1 MDLKKQILV
10 ALGLDKQD
18 ESVKLEFQAKLEDG
32 TIIVSTSTNLEAGV
46 DISVL
51 TEDGSTMLLP
61 IGNYKTE
68 EGQNFSVEK
77 EGIVAELYKDDVEK
91 ETEGEP
97 VNEEMEDDGKE
108 ADVDDWAGMEKR
120 IKNLEDAVSDLKK
133 DKEGTDMAED
143 DGKEAD
149 VEDWAGMEKRIKNL
163 EDAVADLKKDKIGND
178 EVEES
183 DVEMDSNTEPTP
195 KKVKTT
201 EEIEFEY
208 QAKIDEL
215 NKKVT
220 ELSKEPADTP
230 VDTNK
235 FSTDKKGSS
244 PDLRKMTKRDRILYN
259 LTNN

>member
-10 ALGLDKQD
+10 ALGLDNQD
-18 ESVKLEFQAKLEDG
+18 EVALEYQAKLEDG
-32 TIIVSTSTNLEAGV
+32 TLIVSTSTNLEAGV

-61 IGNYKTE
+61 IGEYKTE
-68 EGQNFSVEK
+68 EGQRFKVEK
-77 EGIVAELYKDDVEK
+77 EGVVAELYEDEVEK

-97 VNEEMEDDGKE
+97 VNEEMEDKKDEDYEDDE
-108 ADVDDWAGMEKR
+108 ADVADWKGMEKR
-120 IKNLEDAVSDLKK
+120 IKNLEDA
-133 DKEGTDMAED
+133 
-143 DGKEAD
+143 
-149 VEDWAGMEKRIKNL
+149 I
-163 EDAVADLKKDKIGND
+163 ADLKKDKVGND

-183 DVEMDSNTEPTP
+183 DVEMDSDTEPTP

-215 NKKVT
+215 KSKVV
-220 ELSKEPADTP
+220 ELSNQPADTP

-235 FSTDKKGSS
+235 FSTNKKDFT
-244 PDLRKMTKRDRILYN
+244 PDLRKMTKRERILYN
-259 LTNN
+259 LTNK

>member
-18 ESVKLEFQAKLEDG
+18 EVALEYQAKLEDG
-32 TIIVSTSTNLEAGV
+32 TLIVSTSTNLEAGV

-61 IGNYKTE
+61 VGEYKTE
-68 EGQNFSVEK
+68 DGQRFSVEK
-77 EGIVAELYKDDVEK
+77 DGVVAELYSDEVEK

-97 VNEEMEDDGKE
+97 VEEEMEDKKDEDYEDDE
-108 ADVDDWAGMEKR
+108 ADVADWKGMEKR
-120 IKNLEDAVSDLKK
+120 IKNLEDA
-133 DKEGTDMAED
+133 
-143 DGKEAD
+143 
-149 VEDWAGMEKRIKNL
+149 I
-163 EDAVADLKKDKIGND
+163 ADLKKDKVGND
-178 EVEES
+178 ETEES
-183 DVEMDSNTEPTP
+183 DVEMDSDTEPTP

-208 QAKIDEL
+208 QAKIEEL
-215 NKKVT
+215 KSKVV
-220 ELSKEPADTP
+220 ELSNQPADTP

-235 FSTDKKGSS
+235 FSTNKKDFT
-244 PDLRKMTKRDRILYN
+244 PDLRKMTKRERILYN

>member
-10 ALGLDKQD
+10 ALGLDNQD
-18 ESVKLEFQAKLEDG
+18 EVALEYQAKLEDG
-32 TIIVSTSTNLEAGV
+32 TLIVSTSTNLEAGV

-61 IGNYKTE
+61 IGEYKTE
-68 EGQNFSVEK
+68 EGQRFKVEK
-77 EGIVAELYKDDVEK
+77 EGVVAELYEDEVEK

-97 VNEEMEDDGKE
+97 VNEEMEDKKDEDYEDEE
-108 ADVDDWAGMEKR
+108 ADVADWK
-120 IKNLEDAVSDLKK
+120 
-133 DKEGTDMAED
+133 
-143 DGKEAD
+143 
-149 VEDWAGMEKRIKNL
+149 GMEKRIKNL
-163 EDAVADLKKDKIGND
+163 EDAVADLKKDKVGND

-183 DVEMDSNTEPTP
+183 DVEMDSDTEPTP

-215 NKKVT
+215 KSKVV
-220 ELSKEPADTP
+220 ELSNQPADTP

-235 FSTDKKGSS
+235 FSTNKKDFT
-244 PDLRKMTKRDRILYN
+244 PDLRKMTKRERILYN
-259 LTNN
+259 LTNNK

>member
-18 ESVKLEFQAKLEDG
+18 EVALEYQAKLEDG
-32 TIIVSTSTNLEAGV
+32 TLIVSTSTNLEAGV

-61 IGNYKTE
+61 VGEYKTE
-68 EGQNFSVEK
+68 DGQRFSVEK
-77 EGIVAELYKDDVEK
+77 DGVVAELYEDEVEK

-97 VNEEMEDDGKE
+97 VEEEMEDKKDEDYEDDE
-108 ADVDDWAGMEKR
+108 ADVDDWK
-120 IKNLEDAVSDLKK
+120 
-133 DKEGTDMAED
+133 
-143 DGKEAD
+143 
-149 VEDWAGMEKRIKNL
+149 GMEKRIKNL
-163 EDAVADLKKDKIGND
+163 EDAVADLKKDKVGND

-183 DVEMDSNTEPTP
+183 DVEMDSEKNASP

-215 NKKVT
+215 KSKVV
-220 ELSKEPADTP
+220 ELSNQPADTP

-235 FSTDKKGSS
+235 FSTNKKDFT
-244 PDLRKMTKRDRILYN
+244 PDLRKMTKRERILYN

>member
-10 ALGLDKQD
+10 ALGLDNQD
-18 ESVKLEFQAKLEDG
+18 EVALEYQAKLEDG
-32 TIIVSTSTNLEAGV
+32 TLIVSTSTNLEAGV

-61 IGNYKTE
+61 IGEYKTE
-68 EGQNFSVEK
+68 EGQRFKVEK
-77 EGIVAELYKDDVEK
+77 EGVVAELYEEEVEK

-97 VNEEMEDDGKE
+97 VNEEMEDKKDEDYEDEE
-108 ADVDDWAGMEKR
+108 ADVADWK
-120 IKNLEDAVSDLKK
+120 
-133 DKEGTDMAED
+133 
-143 DGKEAD
+143 
-149 VEDWAGMEKRIKNL
+149 GMEKRIKNL
-163 EDAVADLKKDKIGND
+163 EDAVADLKKDKVGND

-183 DVEMDSNTEPTP
+183 DVEMDSDTEPTP

-215 NKKVT
+215 KSKVV
-220 ELSKEPADTP
+220 ELSNQPADTP

-235 FSTDKKGSS
+235 FSTNKKNSTL
-244 PDLRKMTKRDRILYN
+244 DLTKMTKRDRILYN
-259 LTNN
+259 ITNKN

>member
-1 MDLKKQILV
+1 MKSYKTLKIKQKENNSIILKKELTMDLKKQILV

-18 ESVKLEFQAKLEDG
+18 EVALEYQAKLEDG
-32 TIIVSTSTNLEAGV
+32 TLIVSTSTNLEAGV

-61 IGNYKTE
+61 IGEYKTE
-68 EGQNFSVEK
+68 EGQRFKVEK
-77 EGIVAELYKDDVEK
+77 EGVVAELYEDEVEK

-120 IKNLEDAVSDLKK
+120 IKNLEDAV
-133 DKEGTDMAED
+133 
-143 DGKEAD
+143 
-149 VEDWAGMEKRIKNL
+149 
-163 EDAVADLKKDKIGND
+163 ADLKKDKVGND

-183 DVEMDSNTEPTP
+183 DVEMDSDTKATP

-215 NKKVT
+215 KSKVV
-220 ELSKEPADTP
+220 ELSNQPADTP

-235 FSTDKKGSS
+235 FSTNKKDFT
-244 PDLRKMTKRDRILYN
+244 PDLRKMTKRERILYN

>member
-10 ALGLDKQD
+10 ALGLDNQD
-18 ESVKLEFQAKLEDG
+18 EVALEYQAKLEDG
-32 TIIVSTSTNLEAGV
+32 TLIVSTSTNLEAGV

-61 IGNYKTE
+61 IGEYKTE
-68 EGQNFSVEK
+68 EGQRFSVEK
-77 EGIVAELYKDDVEK
+77 EGVVAELYEEEVEK

-97 VNEEMEDDGKE
+97 VEEEMEDKKDEDYEEE
-108 ADVDDWAGMEKR
+108 ADVADWK
-120 IKNLEDAVSDLKK
+120 
-133 DKEGTDMAED
+133 
-143 DGKEAD
+143 
-149 VEDWAGMEKRIKNL
+149 GMEKRIKNL
-163 EDAVADLKKDKIGND
+163 EDAVADLKKDKVGND

-183 DVEMDSNTEPTP
+183 DVEMDSESKATP

-215 NKKVT
+215 KSKVV
-220 ELSKEPADTP
+220 ELSNQPADTP

-235 FSTDKKGSS
+235 FSTNKKNST
-244 PDLRKMTKRDRILYN
+244 PDLTKMTKRERILYN
-259 LTNN
+259 ITNKN

>member
-1 MDLKKQILV
+1 MKSYKTLKIKQKENNSIILKKELTMDLKKQILV

-18 ESVKLEFQAKLEDG
+18 EVALEYQAKLEDG
-32 TIIVSTSTNLEAGV
+32 TLIVSTSTKLEAGV

-61 IGNYKTE
+61 IGEYKTE
-68 EGQNFSVEK
+68 EGQRFKVEK
-77 EGIVAELYKDDVEK
+77 EGVVAELYEDEVEK

-120 IKNLEDAVSDLKK
+120 IKNLEDAV
-133 DKEGTDMAED
+133 
-143 DGKEAD
+143 
-149 VEDWAGMEKRIKNL
+149 
-163 EDAVADLKKDKIGND
+163 ADLKKDKVGND

-183 DVEMDSNTEPTP
+183 DVEMDSETKATP

-215 NKKVT
+215 KSKVV
-220 ELSKEPADTP
+220 ELSNQPADTP

-235 FSTDKKGSS
+235 FSTNKKDST
-244 PDLRKMTKRDRILYN
+244 PDLRKMTKRERILYN
-259 LTNN
+259 ITNKN

>member
-1 MDLKKQILV
+1 MKSYKTLKIKQKENNSIILKKELTMDLKKQILV

-18 ESVKLEFQAKLEDG
+18 EVALEYQAKLEDG
-32 TIIVSTSTNLEAGV
+32 TLIVSTSTNLEAGV

-61 IGNYKTE
+61 IGEYKTE
-68 EGQNFSVEK
+68 EGQRFKVEK
-77 EGIVAELYKDDVEK
+77 EGVVAELYEDEVEK

-120 IKNLEDAVSDLKK
+120 IKNLEDAV
-133 DKEGTDMAED
+133 
-143 DGKEAD
+143 
-149 VEDWAGMEKRIKNL
+149 
-163 EDAVADLKKDKIGND
+163 ADLKKDKVGND

-183 DVEMDSNTEPTP
+183 DVEMDSETKATP

-208 QAKIDEL
+208 QAKIEEL
-215 NKKVT
+215 KSKVV
-220 ELSKEPADTP
+220 ELSNQPADTP

-235 FSTDKKGSS
+235 FSTDKKDST
-244 PDLRKMTKRDRILYN
+244 PDLRKMTKRERILYN
-259 LTNN
+259 ITNKN

>member
-10 ALGLDKQD
+10 ALGLDNQD
-18 ESVKLEFQAKLEDG
+18 EVALEYQAKLEDG
-32 TIIVSTSTNLEAGV
+32 TLIVSTSTNLEAGV

-61 IGNYKTE
+61 VGEYKTE
-68 EGQNFSVEK
+68 DGQRFSVEK
-77 EGIVAELYKDDVEK
+77 DGVVAELYEDEVEK

-97 VNEEMEDDGKE
+97 VNEEM
-108 ADVDDWAGMEKR
+108 
-120 IKNLEDAVSDLKK
+120 
-133 DKEGTDMAED
+133 ED

-163 EDAVADLKKDKIGND
+163 EDAVADLKKDKVGND

-183 DVEMDSNTEPTP
+183 DVEMEADTEPTP

-215 NKKVT
+215 KSKVV
-220 ELSKEPADTP
+220 ELSNQPADTP

-235 FSTDKKGSS
+235 FSTNKKDFT
-244 PDLRKMTKRDRILYN
+244 PDLRKMTKRERILYN

>member
-1 MDLKKQILV
+1 MKSYKTSKIKQKKNNSIILKKEHTMDLKKQILI
-10 ALGLDKQD
+10 ALGLDKED
-18 ESVKLEFQAKLEDG
+18 EVNLEFQAKLEDG
-32 TIIVSTSTNLEAGV
+32 TLIVSTSTNLEAGV

-61 IGNYKTE
+61 VGEYMTE
-68 EGQNFSVEK
+68 DGQRFSVEK
-77 EGIVAELYKDDVEK
+77 EGIVAELYEDEVEK

-108 ADVDDWAGMEKR
+108 ADVADWE
-120 IKNLEDAVSDLKK
+120 
-133 DKEGTDMAED
+133 
-143 DGKEAD
+143 
-149 VEDWAGMEKRIKNL
+149 GMEKRIKNL
-163 EDAVADLKKDKIGND
+163 EDAVADLKKDKVGND

-183 DVEMDSNTEPTP
+183 DVEMEAETTEEPTP

-215 NKKVT
+215 KSKVV
-220 ELSKEPADTP
+220 ELSNQPADTP

-235 FSTDKKGSS
+235 FSTNKKDST
-244 PDLRKMTKRDRILYN
+244 PDLRKMTKRERILYN
-259 LTNN
+259 LTNNK

>member
-18 ESVKLEFQAKLEDG
+18 EVALEYQAKLEDG
-32 TIIVSTSTNLEAGV
+32 TLIVSTSTNLEAGV

-61 IGNYKTE
+61 VGEYKTE
-68 EGQNFSVEK
+68 DGQRFSVEK
-77 EGIVAELYKDDVEK
+77 DGVVAELYSDEVEK

-97 VNEEMEDDGKE
+97 VEEEMEDKKDEDYEDDE
-108 ADVDDWAGMEKR
+108 ADVADWK
-120 IKNLEDAVSDLKK
+120 
-133 DKEGTDMAED
+133 
-143 DGKEAD
+143 
-149 VEDWAGMEKRIKNL
+149 GMEKRIKNL
-163 EDAVADLKKDKIGND
+163 EDAVADLKKDKVGND

-183 DVEMDSNTEPTP
+183 DVEMDSEKAASP

-215 NKKVT
+215 KSKVV
-220 ELSKEPADTP
+220 ELSNQPADTP

-235 FSTDKKGSS
+235 FSTNKKDFT
-244 PDLRKMTKRDRILYN
+244 PDLRKMTKRERILYN

>member
-10 ALGLDKQD
+10 ALGLDNQD
-18 ESVKLEFQAKLEDG
+18 EVALEYQAKLEDG
-32 TIIVSTSTNLEAGV
+32 TLIVSTSTNLEAGV

-61 IGNYKTE
+61 VGEYKTE
-68 EGQNFSVEK
+68 DGQRFSVEK
-77 EGIVAELYKDDVEK
+77 DGVVAELYSDEVEK

-97 VNEEMEDDGKE
+97 VEEEMEDKKDEDYEDDE
-108 ADVDDWAGMEKR
+108 ADVADWKGMEKR
-120 IKNLEDAVSDLKK
+120 IKNLEDA
-133 DKEGTDMAED
+133 
-143 DGKEAD
+143 
-149 VEDWAGMEKRIKNL
+149 I
-163 EDAVADLKKDKIGND
+163 ADLKKDKVGND

-183 DVEMDSNTEPTP
+183 DVEMDSDTEPTP

-208 QAKIDEL
+208 QAKIEEL
-215 NKKVT
+215 KSKVV
-220 ELSKEPADTP
+220 ELSNQPADTP

-235 FSTDKKGSS
+235 FSTNKKDFT
-244 PDLRKMTKRDRILYN
+244 PDLRKMTKRKRILYN

>member
-18 ESVKLEFQAKLEDG
+18 EVALEYKAKLEDG
-32 TIIVSTSTNLEAGV
+32 TLIVSTSTNLEAGV

-61 IGNYKTE
+61 IGEYKTE
-68 EGQNFSVEK
+68 DGQRFSVEK
-77 EGIVAELYKDDVEK
+77 EGIISELYEEEVEK

-97 VNEEMEDDGKE
+97 VNEEMEDKKDEDYEDEE
-108 ADVDDWAGMEKR
+108 ADVADWK
-120 IKNLEDAVSDLKK
+120 
-133 DKEGTDMAED
+133 
-143 DGKEAD
+143 
-149 VEDWAGMEKRIKNL
+149 GMEKRIKNL
-163 EDAVADLKKDKIGND
+163 EDAVADLKKDEVGND

-183 DVEMDSNTEPTP
+183 DVEMDSDTEPTP

-215 NKKVT
+215 KSKVV
-220 ELSKEPADTP
+220 ELSNQPADTP

-235 FSTDKKGSS
+235 FSTEKKDFT
-244 PDLRKMTKRDRILYN
+244 PDLRKMTKRERILYN
-259 LTNN
+259 LTNNK

>member
-18 ESVKLEFQAKLEDG
+18 EVALEYQAKLEDG
-32 TIIVSTSTNLEAGV
+32 TLIVSTSKNLEAGV

-61 IGNYKTE
+61 IGEYKTE
-68 EGQNFSVEK
+68 DGQRFSVEK
-77 EGIVAELYKDDVEK
+77 EGIISELYEEEVEK

-97 VNEEMEDDGKE
+97 VNEEMEDKKDEDYEDEE
-108 ADVDDWAGMEKR
+108 ADVADWK
-120 IKNLEDAVSDLKK
+120 
-133 DKEGTDMAED
+133 
-143 DGKEAD
+143 
-149 VEDWAGMEKRIKNL
+149 GMEKRIKNL
-163 EDAVADLKKDKIGND
+163 EDAVADLKKDKVGND

-183 DVEMDSNTEPTP
+183 DVEMDSDTEPTP

-215 NKKVT
+215 KSKVV
-220 ELSKEPADTP
+220 ELSNQPADTP

-235 FSTDKKGSS
+235 FSTNKKDST
-244 PDLRKMTKRDRILYN
+244 PDLRKMTKRERILYN
-259 LTNN
+259 ITNKN

>member
-1 MDLKKQILV
+1 MKSYKTLKIKQKENNSIILKKELTMDLKKQILV

-18 ESVKLEFQAKLEDG
+18 EVALEYQAKLEDG
-32 TIIVSTSTNLEAGV
+32 TLIVSTSTNLEAGV

-61 IGNYKTE
+61 IGEYKTE
-68 EGQNFSVEK
+68 EGQRFKVEK
-77 EGIVAELYKDDVEK
+77 EGVVAELYEDEVEK

-120 IKNLEDAVSDLKK
+120 IKNLEDAV
-133 DKEGTDMAED
+133 
-143 DGKEAD
+143 
-149 VEDWAGMEKRIKNL
+149 
-163 EDAVADLKKDKIGND
+163 ADLKKDKVGND

-183 DVEMDSNTEPTP
+183 DVEMDSETKATP

-215 NKKVT
+215 KSKVV
-220 ELSKEPADTP
+220 ELSNQPADTP

-235 FSTDKKGSS
+235 FSTDKKDFT
-244 PDLRKMTKRDRILYN
+244 PDLRKMTKRERILYN
-259 LTNN
+259 LTNNK

>member
-18 ESVKLEFQAKLEDG
+18 EVALEYQAKLEDG

-61 IGNYKTE
+61 IGEYKTE
-68 EGQNFSVEK
+68 EGQRFSVEK
-77 EGIVAELYKDDVEK
+77 EGIVAELYEEEVEK

-97 VNEEMEDDGKE
+97 VEEEMEDKKDEDYEEE
-108 ADVDDWAGMEKR
+108 ADVADWEGMERR
-120 IKNLEDAVSDLKK
+120 IKNLEDA
-133 DKEGTDMAED
+133 
-143 DGKEAD
+143 
-149 VEDWAGMEKRIKNL
+149 I
-163 EDAVADLKKDKIGND
+163 ADLKEDKVGND

-183 DVEMDSNTEPTP
+183 DVEMDSEKTASP

-208 QAKIDEL
+208 QAKIEEL
-215 NKKVT
+215 KSKVV
-220 ELSKEPADTP
+220 ELSNQPADTP

-235 FSTDKKGSS
+235 FSTNKKDFT
-244 PDLRKMTKRDRILYN
+244 PDLRKMTKRERILYN
-259 LTNN
+259 LTNK